1 MSTSEIIELISLG
14 ITAAGLIFGIV
25 AAIVRGNMKDFII
38 KCMEDAE
45 RTGMSGKTKYEFR
58 HPTPAEGNDYPG
70 FTTHSKKA
78 NMLWIDGHVSGVRI
92 LDMNY
97 KILKPSEQ

>member
-14 ITAAGLIFGIV
+14 ITAAGLIFSIV

-45 RTGMSGKTKYEFR
+45 RTGMSGKTKYEYVILQVKEKYKIAALLLNVRKFI
-58 HPTPAEGNDYPG
+58 EKVISV
-70 FTTHSKKA
+70 SKKINA
-78 NMLWIDGHVSGVRI
+78 KGG
-92 LDMNY
+92 
-97 KILKPSEQ
+97 K